1 MKSISSKIIESHVP
15 STIDKTKINYGFHAI
30 QSMNP
35 LHMHIISNDFQS
47 DCLKNK
53 KHWNSFTTPYFIH
66 LDPLISHLDSLKEED
81 YFKQDKFN
89 LNNKSKLESYLKMDL
104 KCHVCH
110 MAQSNMPNLKKHLQT
125 H

>member
-1 MKSISSKIIESHVP
+1 MPSSIN
-15 STIDKTKINYGFHAI
+15 KTKINYGFHSV

-47 DCLKNK
+47 ECLKNK
-53 KHWNSFTTPYFIH
+53 KHWNSFTSPYFIH
-66 LDPLISHLDSLKEED
+66 LDSLISHLESLNNED

-89 LNNKSKLESYLKMDL
+89 LNNKSKLDDYLKMDL

-110 MAQSNMPNLKKHLQT
+110 EAQSNMPNLKKHLQT
-125 H
+125 HSN